1 MAVSEEYLI
10 YVLDQLDSL
19 GSVQSRRMFGGAG
32 IYCHGVMFAL
42 VADDVLYLKV
52 DDSNRGDFEAVG
64 MEPFRPYPDK
74 GTVVSYY
81 EVPAD
86 VLESKGELTE
96 WADKALLAAE
106 RKRKK

>member
-1 MAVSEEYLI
+1 MAVSEDYLI
-10 YVLDQLDSL
+10 YVLDQLESL
-19 GSVQSRRMFGGAG
+19 GSVESRRMFGGAG
-32 IYCHGVMFAL
+32 IYCRGVMFAL

-52 DDSNRGDFEAVG
+52 DDSNRGDFVAAG

-74 GTVVSYY
+74 GTVMSYY

-86 VLESKGELTE
+86 VLESKSELTD
-96 WADKALLAAE
+96 WAEKALHAAE

>member
-1 MAVSEEYLI
+1 MAVSEDYLI

-32 IYCHGVMFAL
+32 IYCRGVMFAL

-52 DDSNRGDFEAVG
+52 DDSNRGDFEAAG

-74 GTVVSYY
+74 ATVMSYY

-86 VLESKGELTE
+86 VLESKSELAD
-96 WADKALLAAE
+96 WAEKALHAAE

>member
-1 MAVSEEYLI
+1 MGVSEDYLI

-19 GSVQSRRMFGGAG
+19 GSVESRRMFGGAG

-52 DDSNRGDFEAVG
+52 DDSNRSDFEAAG

-74 GTVVSYY
+74 DTVMSYY

-86 VLESKGELTE
+86 VLESKSELAD
-96 WADKALLAAE
+96 WAQKALLAAE